1 MLYFRRSPLMRA
13 VVVPT
18 TMLSFL
24 SALSACQKWAPVED
38 PVVQTLAAEQPSKVR
53 VTTSAQ
59 QVVVLEDPEV
69 REESLIGVAPNSQ
82 SMSRTFETELSG
94 IRSIEVWRVPPDVPR
109 AQWLETPIPIER
121 LCADQVDRIRLTLGD
136 GRQVALNDPRVEENR
151 VIGETDPDYVP
162 QTTFPLNSL
171 VKVEQ
176 REANTALTTVA
187 ILGGV
192 LVVGLLVAASSIDLS
207 TGN

>member
-1 MLYFRRSPLMRA
+1 MLYFRRSPLMKA

-24 SALSACQKWAPVED
+24 SALSACQRWAPVED
-38 PVVQTLAAEQPSKVR
+38 PVVQTLTEDQPPKVR

-59 QVVVLEDPEV
+59 QVVVLDDPEV
-69 REESLIGVAPNSQ
+69 REGSLIGVAPNSE
-82 SMSRTFETELSG
+82 SMSRTFETEIG
-94 IRSIEVWRVPPDVPR
+94 RIQDIEVWRVPPDVPR

-121 LCADQVDRIRLTLGD
+121 LCADQVARIRLTLGD
-136 GRQVALNDPRVEENR
+136 GRQVALNDPRVEEDR
-151 VIGETDPDYVP
+151 VIGETDSDYVP
-162 QTTFPLNSL
+162 QTAFPLNSL